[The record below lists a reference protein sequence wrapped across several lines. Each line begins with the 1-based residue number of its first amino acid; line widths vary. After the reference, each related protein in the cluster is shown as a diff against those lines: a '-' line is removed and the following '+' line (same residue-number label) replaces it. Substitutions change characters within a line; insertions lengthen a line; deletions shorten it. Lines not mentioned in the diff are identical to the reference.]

1 MSHLK
6 RKLYIDLSEKMEII
20 RYSIGICE
28 GFLQTVAYMG
38 QVVSASFVIV
48 KEDLYVTVDR
58 AALSGGHFV
67 RAFARG

>member
-1 MSHLK
+1 
-6 RKLYIDLSEKMEII
+6 MEII

-48 KEDLYVTVDR
+48 KDFSFLLPLAYPLDNSLIITVDKN
-58 AALSGGHFV
+58 
-67 RAFARG
+67 

>member
-20 RYSIGICE
+20 RYSIGMCE

-48 KEDLYVTVDR
+48 KDFSFLLPLAYPLDNSLIITVDKN
-58 AALSGGHFV
+58 
-67 RAFARG
+67 

>member
-48 KEDLYVTVDR
+48 KDFSFLLPLAYPLDNSLIITVDKN
-58 AALSGGHFV
+58 
-67 RAFARG
+67 

>member
-48 KEDLYVTVDR
+48 KDFSLLLPLAYPLDNSLIITVDKN
-58 AALSGGHFV
+58 
-67 RAFARG
+67 

>member
-6 RKLYIDLSEKMEII
+6 RQLYIDLSEKMEII

-38 QVVSASFVIV
+38 QVVSASLVIV
-48 KEDLYVTVDR
+48 KDFSFLLPLAYPLDNSLIITVDKN
-58 AALSGGHFV
+58 
-67 RAFARG
+67 

>member
-38 QVVSASFVIV
+38 QVVSASLVIV
-48 KEDLYVTVDR
+48 KDFSFLLPLAYPLDNSLIITVDKN
-58 AALSGGHFV
+58 
-67 RAFARG
+67 